1 MPLAPKADL
10 KEYANI
16 VGETEFAI
24 PDSDDVEMVKLHIY
38 YAAPIFID
46 DKLNDSFGTAGPDG
60 SSLVDQIKSHVKGLE
75 RGVLI
80 STVQS
85 NGGAFTFTVGEAEVT
100 LQEGTHF
107 WSCIRAQRAAA
118 TQ

>member
-46 DKLNDSFGTAGPDG
+46 DKLNVSHLPISFPFCYSVNDEILLKLPSFGAEKTM
-60 SSLVDQIKSHVKGLE
+60 LIVK
-75 RGVLI
+75 V
-80 STVQS
+80 
-85 NGGAFTFTVGEAEVT
+85 
-100 LQEGTHF
+100 
-107 WSCIRAQRAAA
+107 
-118 TQ
+118 